1 MHITRDIRIINAIPA
16 LAARMEARTHT
27 IIMSKEIG
35 GTYILTII
43 REIRGSLGRFIAIFG
58 IVALGVGFLAGLL
71 ATTPDM
77 MLSVDR
83 YFDETA
89 MMDVF
94 VKGSLGLTQADE
106 RELAALDAVERVTG
120 VYALDALVM
129 VDADETLVARV
140 YGLPLERASL
150 NKLELVEGRM
160 PRSPREC
167 LVQQGGGRLVAPR
180 IGAAIS
186 ISEETLQYN
195 ASFETLGDAFSVVE
209 YTVAGIVKSPL
220 FLSMER
226 EPSVA
231 GSGSLDMV
239 VYVDRQCYSLAAYT
253 DFFIAL
259 KDAAALE
266 SFSPAYQELVDRA
279 VEQIKAFG
287 KERAVA
293 RRREIHADALRIAD
307 RKKSEALAE
316 AEAEYEKGR
325 TLAYGELER
334 GRKRLDAAAAEI
346 ADGEA
351 RLAEAEAL
359 IEDGKRQIAQGW
371 ERLAREKA
379 RAERELAANERAVAN
394 GEAEIAKAK
403 RTLAE
408 SKAQLDAARVQVEKA
423 RASRFLMMGKK
434 AKEAVAQYDEGVAAY
449 NAGVKTVAEQEA
461 ALRRGREELEA
472 GGRRAETE
480 FASAEQEIAAREAD
494 IVAGEAEIAA
504 NRQRLLDAREELA
517 AGEARLARERRNAEA
532 ELRRGAEEIEDAR
545 SQTIEID
552 IPLPEWYVF
561 DRNSNVGAAAY
572 KGNAEKINDV
582 ATVFPVFFLLIAA
595 LVALT
600 TMTRMVSEERTQIG
614 VLKALGYRKRV
625 ILVKYLVYCGV
636 TGVAGSAAGMV
647 IGFRALPIAIYNAF
661 GTMYHLPPLVTV
673 FNWGFGIIACALM
686 LASITTATIF
696 ACYHSLWEKPSALML
711 PRAPKAGKRILLEYM
726 GFIWNRMKFT
736 HKVTARNLIRQKRHF
751 FMTITGIAGCT
762 ALMVAGFGLRD
773 SIVDIART
781 EFSDILL
788 YDVRIELK
796 SEAFDG
802 IDVES
807 RWIAVHSAAGFIRSG
822 DERLGASLMI
832 PQSAD
837 VFPDFINL
845 RERKTKTP
853 LVFTEDSVVLT
864 EKAAERLGLNI
875 GDALIIENADGKSG
889 EFRLSGVTENY
900 VGVFCY
906 IGRAAYKSAFSRGDG
921 EKDPQF
927 RTILAVTG
935 IREERDQ
942 NAFTA
947 RMLSNDAVMML
958 SFTSQTQSSY
968 NNLLNSISFVVII
981 LIVAS
986 GCLAMLVIYN
996 LTNININERK
1006 REIATLRVL
1015 GFHHGEAAAYIFR
1028 EITALSVIGAGAGL
1042 FLGVPLHRFIIG
1054 VAENADLMFGRDI
1067 SSLGFA
1073 LSGVITLLFS
1083 AAVDLLMLPKLRNIK
1098 MAESMKGAE

>member
-1 MHITRDIRIINAIPA
+1 
-16 LAARMEARTHT
+16 
-27 IIMSKEIG
+27 MSKEIG

-43 REIRGSLGRFIAIFG
+43 REIRGSLGRFMAIFG

-77 MLSVDR
+77 LLSVDR
-83 YFDETA
+83 YFDQA
-89 MMDVF
+89 SMMDVF
-94 VKGSLGLTQADE
+94 VKGSMGLTQADE
-106 RELAALDAVERVTG
+106 QELAALDAVERVMG
-120 VYALDALVM
+120 VCALDALVT
-129 VDADETLVARV
+129 VETDETLVARM
-140 YGLPLERASL
+140 YGLPLERMYL
-150 NKLELVEGRM
+150 NKLEIVEGRM
-160 PRSPREC
+160 PQTPNEC
-167 LVQQGGGRLVAPR
+167 LVQQGGGSLATPPV
-180 IGAAIS
+180 GAKIS

-195 ASFETLGDAFSVVE
+195 DSFETLGDAFSVIE
-209 YTVAGIVKSPL
+209 YTVAGIAKSPL

-226 EPSVA
+226 EPSTA

-239 VYVDRQCYSLAAYT
+239 VYVDRRCYSLAAYT

-266 SFSPAYQELVDRA
+266 SFSPAYQEFVDRA
-279 VEQIKAFG
+279 VEQIEAFG
-287 KERAVA
+287 KERSAV
-293 RRREIHADALRIAD
+293 RRREILAEAQTIAE
-307 RKKSEALAE
+307 RKKNEALAE
-316 AEAEYEKGR
+316 AEAEYEKGKA
-325 TLAYGELER
+325 LAYGELER
-334 GRKRLDAAAAEI
+334 GRKRLDAAASEI

-351 RLAEAEAL
+351 RLAEAKAQ

-371 ERLAREKA
+371 ERLAHEKA
-379 RAERELAANERAVAN
+379 QAERELTVNERAIAD
-394 GEAEIAKAK
+394 GEAEITKAK

-408 SKAQLDAARVQVEKA
+408 SKAQLDATRDQVEKA
-423 RASRFLMMGKK
+423 RASRFLMMNKK

-449 NAGVKTVAEQEA
+449 NAGVQTVAEQEA
-461 ALRRGREELEA
+461 ALRRGRTELEE
-472 GGRRAETE
+472 GRRRASAEFT
-480 FASAEQEIAAREAD
+480 SAEQELAAREAD
-494 IVAGEAEIAA
+494 IAAGEEEIALNRQKLLDARKELVAGEA
-504 NRQRLLDAREELA
+504 RFAREK
-517 AGEARLARERRNAEA
+517 RNAES
-532 ELRRGAEEIEDAR
+532 ELRRGAEKIEDAR
-545 SQTIEID
+545 SQPIEID
-552 IPLPEWYVF
+552 IPLPMWYVF
-561 DRNSNVGAAAY
+561 DRNSNVGAAVY
-572 KGNAEKINDV
+572 KSNAEKINDV

-625 ILVKYLVYCGV
+625 ILVKYLVYCGA
-636 TGVAGSAAGMV
+636 TGVAGSAVGMV

-661 GTMYHLPPLVTV
+661 GTLYHLPPLVTV
-673 FNWGFGIIACALM
+673 FNWGFGLISCALM
-686 LASITTATIF
+686 LASTTTATIG
-696 ACYHSLWEKPSALML
+696 ACCHSLWERPSALML
-711 PRAPKAGKRILLEYM
+711 PRAPKAGKRILLEYI
-726 GFIWNRMKFT
+726 GFIWKRMKFT
-736 HKVTARNLIRQKRHF
+736 YKVTARNLIRQKRHF

-802 IDVES
+802 IDDES
-807 RWIAVHSAAGFIRSG
+807 RWIAVHSEAGFIESG

-832 PQSAD
+832 PQSVDA
-837 VFPDFINL
+837 FPNFINL
-845 RERKTKTP
+845 RDRKTKKA
-853 LVFTEDSVVLT
+853 LAFTENSVVLT
-864 EKAAERLGLNI
+864 EKAAERLGLSI
-875 GDALIIENADGKSG
+875 GDAFTIENADGKSG

-900 VGVFCY
+900 VGIYCY
-906 IGRAAYKSAFSRGDG
+906 IGSAAYKSAFRQGGG
-921 EKDPQF
+921 EENLQF
-927 RTILAVTG
+927 RTVLAITG
-935 IREERDQ
+935 IREERAQ
-942 NAFTA
+942 NIFTA
-947 RMLSNDAVMML
+947 HMLSNDAVMML
-958 SFTSQTQSSY
+958 SFTSQTQVSY
-968 NNLLNSISFVVII
+968 NNLLNSINFVVII

-1015 GFHHGEAAAYIFR
+1015 GFHQSEAAAYIFR
-1028 EITALSVIGAGAGL
+1028 EITALSVIGAGVGL

-1067 SSLGFA
+1067 SSLGFVF
-1073 LSGVITLLFS
+1073 SGVITLLFS